1 MRDDLNVSEKRLIAA
16 LDRLDHFIDRAAG
29 AQDAAP
35 PAAGGVAG
43 VEEQL
48 HAAHS
53 ENQRLSAEL
62 VLLHERQAALLA
74 HCEAQL
80 AQSHDRLL
88 GAGQE
93 AARLA
98 AANEALAEAN
108 RTLIVGAG
116 VTADTACLALEA
128 EIESLRAARAAEIAQ
143 MGDLLA
149 ELDRMIETPR
159 PDIADAAGAA
169 IPVAVAAPAA
179 DAVLEM
185 PMPGQVTGFAEA
197 AHDDGAAEAVLG
209 SNEERG

>member
-1 MRDDLNVSEKRLIAA
+1 MGTGRSASGTA
-16 LDRLDHFIDRAAG
+16 W
-29 AQDAAP
+29 
-35 PAAGGVAG
+35 AAGGVAG

-169 IPVAVAAPAA
+169 IPVAIAAPAA

-185 PMPGQVTGFAEA
+185 PMPEQVTGFAEA